1 MFTIGHRL
9 YLALEGG
16 PPSFPQNFPDSV
28 VLRIPRHIVSFPRTG
43 LSPPL
48 VGLSRPFRF
57 SFNADAGSYNPHSRS
72 RGFGLF
78 RFRSPLLTES
88 LTISLPSGTKMF
100 QFPEC
105 ASRLRGMIRYCL
117 TGFPHSDICGS
128 TPLCDSPQL
137 FAAFRVLLRQSVPRH
152 PPLALFPLTSSFP
165 HLGTIII
172 SSMLLYRCIGK
183 WMWR

>member
-1 MFTIGHRL
+1 M
-9 YLALEGG
+9 
-16 PPSFPQNFPDSV
+16 
-28 VLRIPRHIVSFPRTG
+28 VLRIPRPTLGISRTG
-43 LSPPL
+43 LSPPS
-48 VGLSRPFRF
+48 VGLSRPFRYA
-57 SFNADAGSYNPHSRS
+57 SCVVAGSYNPSDRS
-72 RGFGLF
+72 RWFGLF
-78 RFRSPLLTES
+78 RVRSPLLTES
-88 LTISLPSGTKMF
+88 LTISFPSGTKMF

-172 SSMLLYRCIGK
+172 SSMLLYRC
-183 WMWR
+183 MLNFV